1 MNYSAVVHKL
11 RVQIHEF
18 SGKLSAQ
25 FSRPKQRFIEQMV
38 YGICARQEV
47 KLSEIAR
54 SLEED
59 VALIQTEKRLSRN
72 LNSEGMDQRVTDA
85 VVKLGARRVHRH
97 TLLVMDLSDIT
108 KPY

>member
-25 FSRPKQRFIEQMV
+25 FSRSKQRFIEQMV

-54 SLEED
+54 SLEEM
-59 VALIQTEKRLSRN
+59 LRLSRPR
-72 LNSEGMDQRVTDA
+72 SVCRATS
-85 VVKLGARRVHRH
+85 
-97 TLLVMDLSDIT
+97 TVMGWTRD
-108 KPY
+108 